1 MGLDKQLCEKYK
13 ADFISVFE
21 SNVHREGAKKLLDYL
36 TRSDFFTAPA
46 STKYHCAFEGGLCF
60 HSLNVYNRLKFLIDA
75 EKQKS
80 DWAKEISD
88 ESIAICGLLHDLCK
102 VNFYRTEMR
111 NVKVNNSW
119 QQQPYFVT
127 EDTLPYGHGEKSV
140 YIISGFFRLTRE
152 EALAINWHMGGFDD
166 RVKGGSNAISLAY
179 NKFPL
184 AVMLNLADMQ
194 ATYFDENDE
203 IK

>member
-1 MGLDKQLCEKYK
+1 MALDKLILEKNK
-13 ADFISVFE
+13 SDFIAVFE
-21 SNVHREGAKKLLDYL
+21 NNIHREGSKKLLEFL

-46 STKYHCAFEGGLCF
+46 STKFHGSYEGGLCS
-60 HSLNVYNRLKFLIDA
+60 HSLNVYNRLKALIES
-75 EKQKS
+75 EKKIS
-80 DWAKEISD
+80 DWAKEVSD

-102 VNFYRTEMR
+102 VNFYKVETR
-111 NVKVNNSW
+111 NVKVGNTW
-119 QQQPYFVT
+119 QQQPYFTT

-166 RVKGGSNAISLAY
+166 RARGGSPAISAAY

-194 ATYFDENDE
+194 ATYFDENDD